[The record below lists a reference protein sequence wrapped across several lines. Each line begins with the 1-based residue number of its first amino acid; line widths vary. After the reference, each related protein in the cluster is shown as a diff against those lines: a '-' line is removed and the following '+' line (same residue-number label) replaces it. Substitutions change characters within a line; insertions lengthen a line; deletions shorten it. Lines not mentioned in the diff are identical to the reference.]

1 MELREPLS
9 QRIFFGK
16 KRLFFYC
23 NRQPKQLIW
32 VGLHTLPDRWF
43 DGSSGARLVSHLN
56 LL

>member
-9 QRIFFGK
+9 QRIFFWK

-32 VGLHTLPDRWF
+32 VGLHTLPT
-43 DGSSGARLVSHLN
+43 DGLMVHRVPVSFLT
-56 LL
+56 